1 MRSRLSAEI
10 SGPTDVL
17 LSGQTE
23 NRLLLSQT
31 GDRKMAEES
40 FELKSNK
47 YVLTL
52 ILNPSVP
59 YQKMVS
65 DIAAK
70 FRRSAR
76 FFRGGQMAVQF
87 RGRELTEVQ
96 ETEIVDAI
104 TQNCQ
109 LDITCIIESDPDKEE
124 QQKEAIVR
132 AMTSVRENSYAK
144 EPTAALVTRSLA
156 AGERYSSLRPVV
168 LLGDLQPGA
177 EIISAGS
184 ILIWGTAMGVVRAGS
199 EGDDTAFAAALV
211 LKPSELSI
219 ASHRAVSAIRKK
231 EITDDYPE
239 KATVAS
245 VSDGHLKFEAVSAG
259 AFRHL
264 FRKAERTEEEKS

>member
-1 MRSRLSAEI
+1 
-10 SGPTDVL
+10 
-17 LSGQTE
+17 
-23 NRLLLSQT
+23 
-31 GDRKMAEES
+31 MAEES

-184 ILIWGTAMGVVRAGS
+184 ILIWGTATASFSEETAAEYGFTAIYNKADMDALTEGSRSFGQFSGNTWWESVPKDDPSPTLQQMG
-199 EGDDTAFAAALV
+199 
-211 LKPSELSI
+211 
-219 ASHRAVSAIRKK
+219 
-231 EITDDYPE
+231 E
-239 KATVAS
+239 KAIELLNA
-245 VSDGHLKFEAVSAG
+245 DNENGFFLMIEG
-259 AFRHL
+259 AHID
-264 FRKAERTEEEKS
+264 KNSHRTEEGVDFPKKITDAAWAVKGFDNMIKW

>member
-23 NRLLLSQT
+23 KRLLLSQT

-109 LDITCIIESDPDKEE
+109 LDI
-124 QQKEAIVR
+124 
-132 AMTSVRENSYAK
+132 
-144 EPTAALVTRSLA
+144 
-156 AGERYSSLRPVV
+156 
-168 LLGDLQPGA
+168 
-177 EIISAGS
+177 
-184 ILIWGTAMGVVRAGS
+184 
-199 EGDDTAFAAALV
+199 
-211 LKPSELSI
+211 
-219 ASHRAVSAIRKK
+219 
-231 EITDDYPE
+231 
-239 KATVAS
+239 
-245 VSDGHLKFEAVSAG
+245 
-259 AFRHL
+259 
-264 FRKAERTEEEKS
+264 